1 VKESL
6 SGMTFEILTL
16 HFENK
21 NCFNVSLK
29 HFAFE
34 ILQLPGTFLERG

>member
-1 VKESL
+1 
-6 SGMTFEILTL
+6 MTFEILTF

-34 ILQLPGTFLERG
+34 ILQLSGIFLERG